1 MRSISIAEPLHR
13 AVLEHARL
21 RLVAAHVSIFRL
33 REHAGRVG
41 LDRIQVH
48 LAAEVEHA
56 VRPREG
62 LVERLSTSTQQRRA
76 VRGRCRVGRGR
87 VAREAQAPEAFL
99 IGRREAPACVKRPV
113 RVDGASM
120 A

>member
-1 MRSISIAEPLHR
+1 MRPISIAEPLHR

-21 RLVAAHVSIFRL
+21 RLVAFYIRVFRL

-48 LAAEVEHA
+48 LAAEVEDA

-62 LVERLSTSTQQRRA
+62 LVERRPAGAQQRRA
-76 VRGRCRVGRGR
+76 VRGGRLVGRGR
-87 VAREAQAPEAFL
+87 VAREAQAPEAL
-99 IGRREAPACVKRPV
+99 LVRRREAPACVKRPV